1 MSIFQKIKKGRI
13 KKPLFCILYSGPGVG
28 KCFDP
33 STRVLMLSGETKQIK
48 DIVPGDIVMGPDSKG
63 RKVLGIS
70 HGSDQMYKV
79 TLNKGDSFICN
90 SRHDLIGENKRFK
103 EFKIEAKDCFEMPK
117 ERQQEL
123 KMIRTGVEF
132 KSNHVD
138 IDPYFIGVWLGDG
151 CKDLKV
157 LRISTP
163 DIEIQ
168 RYLRSYSKRMGCELK
183 IDDGLNMR
191 IVGYSRGNSTG
202 KHPFK
207 NKLKKCIINDEKRIP
222 KEYLVNSES
231 KRLKLLA
238 GLLDTDGYLIN
249 KTFEIV
255 SQYDG
260 LASDIVFLSKSLGLQ
275 ATRKIKVVNGKEYHR
290 IFISGETSIIPTRI
304 KRKQSEKRKQI
315 KSVLREGFSI
325 EKSHFGEYV
334 GIHVDGDHLFLLD
347 NFVIVHNTDFGAS
360 FPEPLFFDF
369 EESTHNIDVERIDNL
384 GDFQEVMNGLQEIY
398 NEQPGSLPFKS
409 IVFDT
414 IDELERMM
422 HNHIAQDNN
431 KKSIDHIGWQKGFDY
446 AVNLWADLISICR
459 QIRDKHKIHFL
470 FLAHDSQKSK
480 DDIEKEESYVRN
492 TINVHK
498 KAIGFLFGAV
508 EMVLYAKKVV
518 KFRKDSEGRAHA
530 VDTDERVLCSRLSA
544 HYDAK
549 NRIGLPGQMPMP
561 VKNGFSVLWKAY
573 ETEFNRTPEEMVSL
587 CKTALEKVTD
597 KDKKDQI
604 GKYIELNKT
613 DIEIL
618 RSCLIRIKEITGDQ
632 Q

>member
-1 MSIFQKIKKGRI
+1 MSILDKIKKGRI

-28 KCFDP
+28 KCFEP

-48 DIVPGDIVMGPDSKG
+48 DIVLGDIVMGPDSKG

-103 EFKIEAKDCFEMPK
+103 GFKIEAKDCFEMPK

-138 IDPYFIGVWLGDG
+138 MDPYFIGVWLGDG
-151 CKDLKV
+151 CKDLKA
-157 LRISTP
+157 LRISNP

-191 IVGYSRGNSTG
+191 IIGYNRGNSTE

-260 LASDIVFLSKSLGLQ
+260 LASDIVFLSKSLGFQ
-275 ATRKIKVVNGKEYHR
+275 ATRKIKVVDGKEYHR

-304 KRKQSEKRKQI
+304 KRKQPEKRKQI

-360 FPEPLFFDF
+360 FPDPLFFDF
-369 EESTHNIDVERIDNL
+369 EESTHNIDVNRIDNMTE
-384 GDFQEVMNGLQEIY
+384 FNEVIDGLQEILDASA
-398 NEQPGSLPFKS
+398 GSLPFKS

-414 IDELERMM
+414 IDELERLM
-422 HNHIAQDNN
+422 HNQIASESG
-431 KKSIDHIGWQKGFDY
+431 KKTIDHIGWQKGFDY
-446 AVNLWADLISICR
+446 AVNIWALFISICR
-459 QIRDKHKIHFL
+459 QIRDKHNIHFL

-480 DDIEKEESYVRN
+480 DDIEKEETYTRN
-492 TINVHK
+492 TINIHK
-498 KAIGFLFGAV
+498 KAITFMFGAV
-508 EMVLYAKKVV
+508 EMVLYARKEV
-518 KFRKDSEGRAHA
+518 KFKKDSEGKTYA
-530 VDTDERVLCSRLSA
+530 VDSNDRKLCSSLSA

-549 NRIGLPGQMPMP
+549 NRIGLPPVMPMP
-561 VKNGFSVLWKAY
+561 VKNGFQVLWNAY
-573 ETEFNRTPEEMVSL
+573 LTEFNRTPEELEKMCL
-587 CKTALEKVTD
+587 KELEKV
-597 KDKKDQI
+597 KDEAKKADIKNYIEKNKKDN
-604 GKYIELNKT
+604 EV
-613 DIEIL
+613 L
-618 RSCLIRIKEITGDQ
+618 RASLLRIKEITGEQ
-632 Q
+632 